1 MASGQIL
8 ISTEWEDDSFCYDQV
23 AELMQKW
30 FSGLLWSECH
40 STSSLNQRSR
50 GAVGFIIRSAS
61 MNMVETLQWRIGP
74 PTLSTSSEMLPPVL
88 VRISCPQLFLEWIH
102 FH

>member
-30 FSGLLWSECH
+30 FSGLL
-40 STSSLNQRSR
+40 
-50 GAVGFIIRSAS
+50 
-61 MNMVETLQWRIGP
+61 
-74 PTLSTSSEMLPPVL
+74 
-88 VRISCPQLFLEWIH
+88 
-102 FH
+102 